1 MKRTLLKKILL
12 FVTAGLIGLTT
23 VHSWAAEMMMGTA
36 SFYGAG
42 EPLNDNTAMNIPFDA
57 RLMECASWEYP
68 LGSVLEV
75 TSTRTGKMVIVRC
88 TDRGPA
94 RRLNRLI
101 DLTAYAFSQIDDPR
115 LGLTPVSVR
124 RIK

>member
-1 MKRTLLKKILL
+1 
-12 FVTAGLIGLTT
+12 
-23 VHSWAAEMMMGTA
+23 MMGTA

-57 RLMECASWEYP
+57 RLLECASWEYP
-68 LGSVLEV
+68 LGAVLEV
-75 TSTRTGKMVIVRC
+75 TSTRTGKRVIVRC

-115 LGLTPVSVR
+115 QGLTPVSVR

>member
-1 MKRTLLKKILL
+1 MTKRLLKHISLL
-12 FVTAGLIGLTT
+12 GLSGFLVLLPMT
-23 VHSWAAEMMMGTA
+23 VSAYEMMMGTA

-75 TSTRTGKMVIVRC
+75 TSTRTGKKVIVRC

-101 DLTAYAFSQIDDPR
+101 DLTAYAYSQIDDPR
-115 LGLTPVSVR
+115 SGLTPVSVR

>member
-1 MKRTLLKKILL
+1 MRRAARIGAILL
-12 FVTAGLIGLTT
+12 CFAGLLGAGGAGELT
-23 VHSWAAEMMMGTA
+23 GTA
-36 SFYGAG
+36 SYYGAG

-57 RLMECASWEYP
+57 RLMECASWEFP

-75 TSTRTGKMVIVRC
+75 TSLRTGKSVVVRC

-101 DLTAYAFSQIDDPR
+101 DLTREAFAEIDRLD
-115 LGLTPVSVR
+115 LGLTTVRVR
-124 RIK
+124 RLR